1 MHFKGV
7 RTYIDYVRF
16 FKLVH
21 SPWCSCVGCG
31 VNPPNVMVKVKKD
44 EDLVKF
50 IQGSRIAYGKG
61 CKGAWVI

>member
-1 MHFKGV
+1 MV
-7 RTYIDYVRF
+7 
-16 FKLVH
+16 
-21 SPWCSCVGCG
+21 CG

-44 EDLVKF
+44 EDLVRF